1 MALLTP
7 RIAPGIGV
15 AMARVA
21 TRFYFFSILL
31 VASTIYLPHKGTAGP
46 YGLLVL
52 AAIAAGMMVVLSTV
66 PWDKH
71 EPRLFTLTYL
81 LSSSLLLAALVYY
94 TGGAQSGYGLL
105 YFLIVLFSFFYNLVE
120 MFVMTSV
127 VSLFY
132 LAPHLY
138 DIPDPHHITI
148 SVVTVLF
155 FYLGTYILHGITRYV
170 IRKNRVLE
178 ELNGDLME
186 LNSMTSGLMNDLKQ
200 GALSE
205 ALSDELK
212 KRIPSTYC
220 IVMLLDEDLNLVSKI
235 SCPIRPL
242 TWGPVVGSTYT
253 VDRLRSVRSVLETLQ
268 PVLYQLDTDTIDDD
282 LKRILS
288 PETASALIVP
298 LGTGADK
305 LGVMIFGDERKRSR
319 SPFSGDNILR
329 AVAVSR
335 QVASAIVMGR
345 CLERLTVARREIQIS
360 HDKIIKAERLATLGE
375 VTRAVE
381 HEINNPLSV
390 IVNWSE
396 IYRNDESIDPGL
408 RGKFQIIYDMSERI
422 MVVIKKLSEM
432 KETRSV
438 EFIKGQKMTHID

>member
-1 MALLTP
+1 MDFLSP

-31 VASTIYLPHKGTAGP
+31 VASTIYLPHKGTPGP
-46 YGLLVL
+46 YNILVL
-52 AAIAAGMMVVLSTV
+52 AAIAAGMMIVLSTF

-71 EPRLFTLTYL
+71 EPRVFTLTYL
-81 LSSSLLLAALVYY
+81 FSSSLLLAALVYF

-120 MFVMTSV
+120 MFIMTSV

-138 DIPDPHHITI
+138 DTPDPYHLSI

-155 FYLGTYILHGITRYV
+155 FYLGTYILYGITRYV

-178 ELNGDLME
+178 ELNRDLME
-186 LNSMTSGLMNDLKQ
+186 LYSMTSGLMSDLEK
-200 GALSE
+200 GALPD
-205 ALSDELK
+205 ALAESLK

-220 IVMLLDEDLNLVSKI
+220 IVMLLDEDRNLTSKI
-235 SCPIRPL
+235 ACPIRPL
-242 TWGPVVGSTYT
+242 TWGPVIGSTYAA
-253 VDRLRSVRSVLETLQ
+253 DRLRSVRTALETRQ
-268 PVLYQLDTDTIDDD
+268 PVLYQLEADTIDDD
-282 LKRILS
+282 LKKILT
-288 PETASALIVP
+288 PETASVLVVP
-298 LGTGADK
+298 LGAGEEN
-305 LGVMIFGDERKRSR
+305 LGVMIFGDERQRSR
-319 SPFSGDNILR
+319 SPFSSENIQR
-329 AVAVSR
+329 AVAISG
-335 QVASAIVMGR
+335 QTASAVAMGR

-396 IYRNDESIDPGL
+396 IYRNDQTIDPGL
-408 RGKFQIIYDMSERI
+408 RSKFQIIYEMSERI
-422 MVVIKKLSEM
+422 TAVIKKLSEM
-432 KETRSV
+432 RETRSV

>member
-1 MALLTP
+1 MTLLTP

-46 YGLLVL
+46 YVLLVL
-52 AAIAAGMMVVLSTV
+52 AAIAAGMMVVLSTF

-81 LSSSLLLAALVYY
+81 LSSSVLLAALVYY

-138 DIPDPHHITI
+138 EAPDPYQVTI

-155 FYLGTYILHGITRYV
+155 FYLGTYILYGITRYV

-178 ELNGDLME
+178 ELNRDLTE
-186 LNSMTSGLMNDLKQ
+186 LYSMTSGLMSDLEQ
-200 GALSE
+200 GALSD
-205 ALSDELK
+205 ALSEALK

-220 IVMLLDEDLNLVSKI
+220 IVMLLDDDGGLTSKI
-235 SCPIRPL
+235 ACPVRPL
-242 TWGPVVGSTYT
+242 TCGPVVGSTYP
-253 VDRLRSVRSVLETLQ
+253 VDRLKSVRPVLEKRQ
-268 PVLYQLDTDTIDDD
+268 PVLYRLDSDPLDDD
-282 LKRILS
+282 LKKILT

-298 LGTGADK
+298 RGAGEEN
-305 LGVMIFGDERKRSR
+305 LGVMIFGDERRRSR
-319 SPFSGDNILR
+319 SPFSGDSIQR
-329 AVAVSR
+329 AIAISG
-335 QVASAIVMGR
+335 QVASAVAMGR
-345 CLERLTVARREIQIS
+345 CL
-360 HDKIIKAERLATLGE
+360 
-375 VTRAVE
+375 
-381 HEINNPLSV
+381 
-390 IVNWSE
+390 
-396 IYRNDESIDPGL
+396 
-408 RGKFQIIYDMSERI
+408 
-422 MVVIKKLSEM
+422 
-432 KETRSV
+432 
-438 EFIKGQKMTHID
+438 